1 VEQNYVTVTLC
12 IPCNAPP
19 KCRKEIS
26 HWVQVG
32 WRGAWPRGNGLKRLR
47 RRWWH
52 ADGPVRSL
60 FSIQSVATADAVRA
74 VCVSSAQSDD
84 VTVTSRRRRRISGS
98 GRSATSVRSCRGGA
112 AAAAAGAAAPRAGG
126 ARATPTPRPARRAT
140 ADRRAGPARASAGRA
155 RCSSRR
161 RPSIV
166 GRRRRRSAPTTTTA
180 SLTRATTSSTATTLS
195 AQHRSVHTTA
205 RTNTGPTQKH
215 SLPELSMGPFCVTRS
230 NPTHQLTDPTQPTTS
245 GKIWTQPDPTQYN

>member
-1 VEQNYVTVTLC
+1 MPQRDLSLG
-12 IPCNAPP
+12 AGWLAWRLAA
-19 KCRKEIS
+19 RK
-26 HWVQVG
+26 WVKTIASSLV
-32 WRGAWPRGNGLKRLR
+32 AR
-47 RRWWH
+47 RRPG
-52 ADGPVRSL
+52 ALTV
-60 FSIQSVATADAVRA
+60 QYSVSRHCRCCPRR

-98 GRSATSVRSCRGGA
+98 GRSATSVRSCRGGAA

-205 RTNTGPTQKH
+205 RTSTGPTQKH